1 MEKLFRVRVARD
13 NDEKPILGECQ
24 LTGSTESLDA
34 QPSRDAVLP
43 HKPRSNTF
51 TAGTAHSRKS
61 FYNEGFVESDSRR
74 GSLHSESAGDLEANG
89 DPGMK
94 LRSSISL
101 RRDGRGFVGVLNPAV
116 GEKLAMSNLEQYSKL
131 PTTKE
136 NGNNNLDYGE
146 GDCASTSE
154 TVRGEDACVDVDETV
169 NDVESLRCGWLLWR
183 PDCIQVSAILNL
195 LDY

>member
-13 NDEKPILGECQ
+13 NDEKPILGESE

-51 TAGTAHSRKS
+51 AAETSHSRKS

-74 GSLHSESAGDLEANG
+74 GSLHSDSAGDLEVNG

-94 LRSSISL
+94 VRSSLSL
-101 RRDGRGFVGVLNPAV
+101 RRDGRGLVGPGVLNPAI

-136 NGNNNLDYGE
+136 NGNNNLDDEE

-154 TVRGEDACVDVDETV
+154 TVKGEDACVDVDETV
-169 NDVESLRCGWLLWR
+169 NDAESLRCGWLLWR
-183 PDCIQVSAILNL
+183 PDCIQVSEILN
-195 LDY
+195 